1 MDKKIPNWVLKQ
13 KALAGQK
20 YQTNCKQCGKE
31 TLAALCKKSENE
43 RKGGVYCQE
52 CRGKKSS
59 EVLKAVRARQ
69 TKEERSLHAKKS
81 NANRQNCS
89 AAVRKQWETIKANP
103 ELYAKAK
110 ARLKNLAN
118 SNWDNYSEET
128 RNRIIASWK
137 KSTPRSKIS
146 EKFKQLMIS
155 SGIENF
161 ESEQLLFGFFPD
173 ELNQRLKIVV
183 EFYGD
188 YAHANPKIY
197 KDPDE
202 YITLCKRTV
211 LEQWNRDRKRLGVF
225 YKHGYT
231 VIIVWESDY
240 RKNPELQIQRI
251 KDEISRKESNL
262 IK

>member
-31 TLAALCKKSENE
+31 ILAAL
-43 RKGGVYCQE
+43 
-52 CRGKKSS
+52 GKKKTHIRNGGTLCKDCVNQNASKRFSS
-59 EVLKAVRARQ
+59 YIHSL
-69 TKEERSLHAKKS
+69 TKEERSANAKKS
-81 NANRQNCS
+81 RIAPRNDS
-89 AAVRKQWETIKANP
+89 EAVKKQWETIKANP

-110 ARLKNLAN
+110 ARLKKLAN
-118 SNWDNYSEET
+118 SNWDNHSEET
-128 RNRIIASWK
+128 KNRIMSAWK

-173 ELNQRLKIVV
+173 ELNQQLKIVV

-240 RKNPELQIQRI
+240 RKNPKLQIQRI
-251 KDEISRKESNL
+251 KDEISRKESDL

>member
-31 TLAALCKKSENE
+31 TLAALSKKHENE
-43 RKGGVYCQE
+43 RRGGVYCQE
-52 CRGKKSS
+52 CRSKKSS
-59 EVLKAVRARQ
+59 ETLKGIRAKQ
-69 TKEERSLHAKKS
+69 TKEERSLQAKKS
-81 NANRQNCS
+81 NANRQNS
-89 AAVRKQWETIKANP
+89 SEAVKKQWETIKANP

-128 RNRIIASWK
+128 RNRIITSWK

-173 ELNQRLKIVV
+173 ELNQQLKVVV

>member
-1 MDKKIPNWVLKQ
+1 MEQKIPNWILRQ

-20 YQTNCKQCGKE
+20 YRTTCKECGDVVW
-31 TLAALCKKSENE
+31 AALGKQKTHIRN
-43 RKGGVYCQE
+43 GGVF
-52 CRGKKSS
+52 CRSCRNKKSS
-59 EVLKAVRARQ
+59 KIMRDYKASLSA
-69 TKEERSLHAKKS
+69 EERSAQAKFAQGLIKDRS
-81 NANRQNCS
+81 L
-89 AAVRKQWETIKANP
+89 AVKKQWETIKASP
-103 ELYAKAK
+103 ELYDKAK
-110 ARLKNLAN
+110 TRLKKLAN
-118 SNWDNYSEET
+118 SNWDNHSDET
-128 RNRIIASWK
+128 KNRIIASWK

-155 SGIENF
+155 SGIEDF

-173 ELNQRLKIVV
+173 ELNKKLKIIV

-188 YAHANPKIY
+188 YAHANPRIY

-211 LEQWNRDRKRLGVF
+211 AQQWARDRKRLGVF

-240 RKNPELQIQRI
+240 RKNPDIQIQRI
-251 KDEISRKESNL
+251 KDEISKKRVN
-262 IK
+262 